1 VRERD
6 DAVALN
12 EPTRIIAIRHG
23 QTAWNA
29 ETRMQGQLDTALDA
43 LGRWQAEQLADA
55 LHDEPID
62 AIVSSD
68 LTRAMHTA
76 RPLARR
82 RGLAVRPDPSLR
94 ERSFGVFQGFT
105 YAHIAK
111 HWPEGTARWRA
122 RDPQF
127 GAVGGETLAS
137 FYQRVVDAAER
148 LASEFAGQSVVW
160 VTHGG
165 VLDCLHR
172 AAMRV
177 ALDAPRSWT
186 LDNASINR
194 LLHTDQGLMLVGW
207 GDVRHLDAQA
217 PALQSG
223 ES

>member
-1 VRERD
+1 
-6 DAVALN
+6 
-12 EPTRIIAIRHG
+12 
-23 QTAWNA
+23 
-29 ETRMQGQLDTALDA
+29 MQGQLDTALDA

-55 LHDEPID
+55 LHGEPID
-62 AIVSSD
+62 AILSSD
-68 LTRAMHTA
+68 LARAMQTA
-76 RPLARR
+76 LPLARR
-82 RGLAVRPDPSLR
+82 RGLRVRPDPALR

-105 YAHIAK
+105 YAHITR
-111 HWPEGTARWRA
+111 HWPEGAARWRA
-122 RDPQF
+122 RDPLF
-127 GAVGGETLAS
+127 GPAGGEALDD
-137 FYQRVVDAAER
+137 FYRRVTEAAQR
-148 LASEFAGQSVVW
+148 LATEFAGRWVVW

-177 ALDAPRSWT
+177 ALDASRTWA

-217 PALQSG
+217 QPLATG

>member
-1 VRERD
+1 M
-6 DAVALN
+6 N

-43 LGRWQAEQLADA
+43 RGRWQAEQIALA

-68 LTRAMHTA
+68 LVRALRTA
-76 RPLARR
+76 LPLAHRL
-82 RGLAVRPDPSLR
+82 GLGVRTDRALR

-105 YAHIAK
+105 YENIAR
-111 HWPEGTARWRA
+111 HWPEGAARWRA
-122 RDPQF
+122 RDADF
-127 GAVGGETLAS
+127 GPDGGETLNA
-137 FYQRVVDAAER
+137 FYQRVTAAAQR
-148 LASEFAGQSVVW
+148 LAVEFAGRSVVW

-177 ALDAPRSWT
+177 PLDAARSWT

-194 LLHTDQGLMLVGW
+194 LLHSDQGLMLVGW
-207 GDVRHLDAQA
+207 GDVRHLDAQ
-217 PALQSG
+217 QSSVQAS
-223 ES
+223 ET

>member
-1 VRERD
+1 M
-6 DAVALN
+6 N

-29 ETRMQGQLDTALDA
+29 ETRMQGQLDTALDER
-43 LGRWQAEQLADA
+43 GRWQAERLAKA

-68 LTRAMHTA
+68 LARARQTA
-76 RPLARR
+76 WPLVRR
-82 RGLAVRPDPSLR
+82 RDLRLRLEPALR

-105 YAHIAK
+105 YAHIAR
-111 HWPEGTARWRA
+111 HWPEGAARWRA
-122 RDPQF
+122 RDPSF
-127 GAVGGETLAS
+127 APAGGESLNA
-137 FYQRVVDAAER
+137 FQRRCVDAAQR
-148 LASEFAGQSVVW
+148 LAREFAGRSVVW

-172 AAMRV
+172 AAMRL
-177 ALDAPRSWT
+177 ALDAARTWT

-207 GDVRHLDAQA
+207 GDIGHLDGA
-217 PALQSG
+217 ALGNATG

>member
-1 VRERD
+1 M
-6 DAVALN
+6 
-12 EPTRIIAIRHG
+12 
-23 QTAWNA
+23 
-29 ETRMQGQLDTALDA
+29 RMQGQLDTALDER
-43 LGRWQAEQLADA
+43 GRWQAEQLAQA
-55 LHDEPID
+55 LCDEPID

-68 LTRAMHTA
+68 LARAMRTA
-76 RPLARR
+76 MPLARM
-82 RGLAVRPDPSLR
+82 RGLTVQPDPSLR

-111 HWPEGTARWRA
+111 HWPEGAARWRA

-127 GAVGGETLAS
+127 GADGGETLAK
-137 FYQRVVDAAER
+137 FYQRVIDAAER
-148 LASEFAGQSVVW
+148 LASEFAGLAVVW

-207 GDVRHLDAQA
+207 GDVRHLDAA
-217 PALQSG
+217 PLGSAAS
-223 ES
+223 ET